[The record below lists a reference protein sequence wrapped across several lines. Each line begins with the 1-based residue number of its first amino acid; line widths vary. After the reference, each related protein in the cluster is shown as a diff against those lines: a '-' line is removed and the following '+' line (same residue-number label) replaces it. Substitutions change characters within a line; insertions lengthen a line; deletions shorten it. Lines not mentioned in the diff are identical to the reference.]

1 MSNKEI
7 AELIEFVAERAFA
20 LGISYTEALDEVE
33 RAAVVRRHKALVADV
48 TSGLELYISEISAGE
63 VNMDMLWSLR
73 AALEVI
79 EDDGHT
85 AADDQAVRILRDAIA
100 KATGGEE

>member
-1 MSNKEI
+1 MGKI
-7 AELIEFVAERAFA
+7 AELIEFVAGRAFA
-20 LGISYTEALDEVE
+20 LGTRCAYARDEVE
-33 RAAVVRRHKALVADV
+33 REAANKRYKELVADV

-100 KATGGEE
+100 KATGGEL